1 MRQLFKIFSVV
12 LLVIMLACDND
23 KSKHDNQVV
32 DNKLLEE
39 LLVKNNV
46 DLLKKESDLID
57 DYVKRNGLEVTKT
70 GTGVRFQILN
80 AGEGELIK
88 KGDIITIQYEVSFL
102 NGEVVYS
109 SENDG
114 NKTFVVGRGGVESG
128 LEEGV
133 LKLNKYSEAILILP
147 SHLAHGLVGDGRKI
161 LHKSVLVYRLKV
173 TDIK

>member
-23 KSKHDNQVV
+23 KSKHYNQVV

-70 GTGVRFQILN
+70 GTGLRFQILN

-147 SHLAHGLVGDGRKI
+147 SHLAHGLVGDGRRI

>member
-23 KSKHDNQVV
+23 KSKRDNQVV

-70 GTGVRFQILN
+70 GTGLRFQILN

-147 SHLAHGLVGDGRKI
+147 SHLAHGLVGDGRRI